1 MISKNT
7 RIYKGGKIMEEEVKK
22 ENKKRLTPETT
33 ILMALGGV
41 ALAVVVYGIVHFII
55 TTF

>member
-1 MISKNT
+1 
-7 RIYKGGKIMEEEVKK
+7 MEEEVKK